1 MQLTVCVSSHQCSL
15 PLFLAC
21 SASWRCLVAAA
32 ASAAAL
38 SFWNSAATAWK
49 QRSKVTIVIH
59 TLRAAKLAD
68 EQRVAMWPQQTYTCW
83 TFVTLVWHVTAL
95 FSISMIQ
102 QCVEKSLFMSKHPF
116 SGHFKDW
123 GNMVKQ
129 MLWVFAEGVCVGEE
143 KGEQGGVFSWN
154 MCRNPAGMN
163 VLPPSA
169 DLTGQK
175 TMTEKI
181 RF

>member
-1 MQLTVCVSSHQCSL
+1 MQLRVCVSPHQCSL

-59 TLRAAKLAD
+59 TPRAAKLAE
-68 EQRVAMWPQQTYTCW
+68 EQRVAMRPQQTYTCW

-102 QCVEKSLFMSKHPF
+102 QCVEKSLFISKYPF
-116 SGHFKDW
+116 SVHSGLRHSGLTDALSLCR
-123 GNMVKQ
+123 GCM
-129 MLWVFAEGVCVGEE
+129 CSRR
-143 KGEQGGVFSWN
+143 KGRARRCFLVIY
-154 MCRNPAGMN
+154 
-163 VLPPSA
+163 V
-169 DLTGQK
+169 
-175 TMTEKI
+175 
-181 RF
+181 